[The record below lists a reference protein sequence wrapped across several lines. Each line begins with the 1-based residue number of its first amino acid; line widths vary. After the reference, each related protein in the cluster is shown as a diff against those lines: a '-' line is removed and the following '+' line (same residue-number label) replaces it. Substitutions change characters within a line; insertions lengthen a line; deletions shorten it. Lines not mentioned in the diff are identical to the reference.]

1 MQNILNCACGDR
13 LATVA
18 PLVLRVVTGLIFL
31 MHGWQKFAGGLDGV
45 TGFLGT
51 LGFPAPAVFAVL
63 LIAAEVIGGA
73 LLILGLF
80 THWVA
85 KILAVVA
92 LIALLTAHVTKG
104 FFVSEGGYEFAL
116 LLFAACVSVAI
127 TGAGRWSLDSV
138 WRK

>member
-1 MQNILNCACGDR
+1 
-13 LATVA
+13 
-18 PLVLRVVTGLIFL
+18 